1 MKVIIIEGPDNCGKS
16 TLLNQLIDEFEVM
29 KLVHCIPPIGNTN
42 EEKFE
47 YQKNIF
53 NYYIDMIADDA
64 ENDSTEAIIF
74 NRFYQGEYVYGQIYR
89 NSSKR
94 SVSDLLEDF
103 DNKLLNIS
111 NVDIYYI
118 QMTCDCPDLLIEH
131 EDGTSF
137 SNSDASKISQEMSL
151 FFDAFNMSKLNKATI
166 KVNEGMNF
174 RDKEEILKEVNKFI
188 EMA

>member
-1 MKVIIIEGPDNCGKS
+1 MKVIIIEGLDNCGKS

-29 KLVHCIPPIGNTN
+29 KLVHCIPPIGNTD

-64 ENDSTEAIIF
+64 ENGSTEAIIF

-89 NSSKR
+89 NCSKK

-111 NVDIYYI
+111 NINIYYI
-118 QMTCDCPDLLIEH
+118 QMICDCPELLIEH
-131 EDGTSF
+131 EDGMSF
-137 SNSDASKISQEMSL
+137 SNNDAFKISKEISL
-151 FFDAFNMSKLNKATI
+151 FLEAFNMSKLNKTI
-166 KVNEGMNF
+166 VKVNDGMIF